1 MAKFSLC
8 KFGVGPSSKRC
19 VEIDDVNDV
28 LVKIDDLGSFAITDL
43 GTVSEELLTRMT
55 NEVIESETNFHH
67 VSYSDLVEFGLVH
80 PSDWVSRDA
89 RCLLVSVMTDEGKFR
104 LLWLHHYFE

>member
-8 KFGVGPSSKRC
+8 KFGVGPPSKRC

-28 LVKIDDLGSFAITDL
+28 LFKIDDLGAFTVTDL

-55 NEVIESETNFHH
+55 NEVIENETNFHR
-67 VSYSDLVEFGLVH
+67 VSYNDLVEFGLVC
-80 PSDWVSRDA
+80 PTDWISRDTE
-89 RCLLVSVMTDEGKFR
+89 CLLVSVMTYEGKFR
-104 LLWLHHYFE
+104 LLWLHQYFE